1 MAGWANRILRMKN
14 ALMVLK
20 ERGFINQVSDE
31 KLYDLFDEEEV
42 KCYIGFDPSAVSLHV
57 GNLFVMMS
65 LAHIQRSGHHA
76 IALIG
81 GGTGMIGDP
90 SGKSEERVLL
100 EQEDLARNVEG
111 IGSQLKEILK
121 PDDPQVGSLT
131 PMNNADWLSKFG
143 FIEFLRDIGKHFR
156 VSEML
161 AKESVKRRMESG
173 EGISFTEFS
182 YMLLQSSD
190 FLHLFTEHN
199 CIAQFGGSDQ
209 WGNITAGIDLIRRVT
224 GESAYAVTFP
234 LITTATGQKL
244 GKTEEGAV
252 YLDAGLTSPYEFYQ
266 YWINTDDRDVVKY
279 LKWFTFL
286 PLPEIDRLAELTE
299 TEPEKREAH
308 RTLAYEVTKFIH
320 GKEQADIAVKTSE
333 VLFGQEISDVSDEM
347 LESIFRDV
355 PSTERPW
362 KEVES
367 GMAIVDAMVQ
377 CEMTKGKSAARRL
390 INGGGVYLNNKRVTD
405 VEYVITKKSLASAHT
420 AVLRTGKKN
429 YHLLKFV
436 STG

>member
-1 MAGWANRILRMKN
+1 
-14 ALMVLK
+14 
-20 ERGFINQVSDE
+20 
-31 KLYDLFDEEEV
+31 
-42 KCYIGFDPSAVSLHV
+42 
-57 GNLFVMMS
+57 MMS

-100 EQEDLARNVEG
+100 QQEDLERNVEG

-121 PDDPQVGSLT
+121 PDGQQVGTLT
-131 PMNNADWLSKFG
+131 VMNNADWLSRFG

-224 GESAYAVTFP
+224 GGSAYAVTFP

-286 PLPEIDRLAELTE
+286 SLPEIDRLAELTE

-320 GKEQADIAVKTSE
+320 GKEQADMAVKTSE

-355 PSTERPW
+355 PSTELPW

-367 GMAIVDAMVQ
+367 GIPIVDAMVQ

-405 VEYVITKKSLASAHT
+405 VEYVITKESLASAHT

>member
-1 MAGWANRILRMKN
+1 MKN
-14 ALMVLK
+14 ALKVLK
-20 ERGFINQVSDE
+20 ERGFIDQVSDE
-31 KLYDLFDEEEV
+31 RLFELFDEQEV
-42 KCYIGFDPSAVSLHV
+42 TCYIGFDPSAMSLHV

-65 LAHIQRSGHHA
+65 LAHIQRCGHHA
-76 IALIG
+76 IALVG

-100 EQEDLARNVEG
+100 GQAELERNAEAIRIQVEN
-111 IGSQLKEILK
+111 LLK
-121 PDDPQVGSLT
+121 PDEQGNGSIAF
-131 PMNNADWLSKFG
+131 MNNADWLAKYNL
-143 FIEFLRDIGKHFR
+143 IEFLRDMGKHFR

-182 YMLLQSSD
+182 YMLLQSAD
-190 FLHLFTEHN
+190 FLHLFRENN

-209 WGNITAGIDLIRRVT
+209 WGNITAGIDLIRRAT
-224 GESAYAVTFP
+224 GETAYAATFP

-252 YLDAGLTSPYEFYQ
+252 YLDPELTSPYEFYQ

-286 PLPEIDRLAELTE
+286 PLSEIDRLAESTE
-299 TEPEKREAH
+299 KEPEKREAH
-308 RTLAYEVTKFIH
+308 RTLAYEVTRFVH

-347 LESIFRDV
+347 LEAIFRDV
-355 PSTERPW
+355 PSTEMPW
-362 KEVES
+362 RNLEQGVS
-367 GMAIVDAMVQ
+367 IVDAMVQ
-377 CEMTKGKSAARRL
+377 CGMSKGRSAARRL
-390 INGGGVYLNNKRVTD
+390 INGGGMYLNNRRVTD
-405 VEYVITKKSLASAHT
+405 TEFMITRDALASAHI
-420 AVLRTGKKN
+420 AVLRSGKKN
-429 YHLLKFV
+429 HHLLKFV
-436 STG
+436 SEG

>member
-1 MAGWANRILRMKN
+1 MKN
-14 ALMVLK
+14 ALKVLK
-20 ERGFINQVSDE
+20 ERGFIDQVSDE
-31 KLYDLFDEEEV
+31 RLFELFDEQEV
-42 KCYIGFDPSAVSLHV
+42 TCYIGFDPSAMSLHV

-65 LAHIQRSGHHA
+65 LAHIQRCGHHA
-76 IALIG
+76 IALVG

-100 EQEDLARNVEG
+100 GQAELERNADAIRIQVEK
-111 IGSQLKEILK
+111 LLK
-121 PDDPQVGSLT
+121 PDEQGNGSIT
-131 PMNNADWLSKFG
+131 FMNNADWLTKYNL
-143 FIEFLRDIGKHFR
+143 IEFLRDMGKHFR

-182 YMLLQSSD
+182 YMLLQSAD
-190 FLHLFTEHN
+190 FLHLFREHN

-209 WGNITAGIDLIRRVT
+209 WGNITAGIDLVRRAT
-224 GESAYAVTFP
+224 GETAYAATFP

-252 YLDAGLTSPYEFYQ
+252 YLDPELTSPYEFYQ

-286 PLPEIDRLAELTE
+286 PLSEIHRLAESTE
-299 TEPEKREAH
+299 KEPEKREAH
-308 RTLAYEVTKFIH
+308 RTLAYEVTRFVH

-347 LESIFRDV
+347 LEAIFRDV
-355 PSTERPW
+355 PSTEVPW
-362 KEVES
+362 KDLES
-367 GMAIVDAMVQ
+367 GISIVDAMVQ
-377 CEMTKGKSAARRL
+377 CGMSRGKSAARRL
-390 INGGGVYLNNKRVTD
+390 INGGGMYLNNKRVTD
-405 VEYVITKKSLASAHT
+405 TEFVITRDALASAHI
-420 AVLRTGKKN
+420 AVLRSGKKN
-429 YHLLKFV
+429 YHLLKFA
-436 STG
+436 SAD

>member
-1 MAGWANRILRMKN
+1 
-14 ALMVLK
+14 
-20 ERGFINQVSDE
+20 
-31 KLYDLFDEEEV
+31 
-42 KCYIGFDPSAVSLHV
+42 
-57 GNLFVMMS
+57 
-65 LAHIQRSGHHA
+65 
-76 IALIG
+76 
-81 GGTGMIGDP
+81 
-90 SGKSEERVLL
+90 
-100 EQEDLARNVEG
+100 VEG

-121 PDDPQVGSLT
+121 PDGQQVGTLT
-131 PMNNADWLSKFG
+131 VMNNADWLSRFG

-224 GESAYAVTFP
+224 GGSAYAVTFP

-286 PLPEIDRLAELTE
+286 SLPEIDRLAELTE

-320 GKEQADIAVKTSE
+320 GKEQADMAVKTSE

-355 PSTERPW
+355 PSTELPW

-367 GMAIVDAMVQ
+367 GIPIVDAMVQ

-405 VEYVITKKSLASAHT
+405 VEYVITKESLASAHT

>member
-1 MAGWANRILRMKN
+1 MKN

>member
-1 MAGWANRILRMKN
+1 MKN
-14 ALMVLK
+14 ALKVLK
-20 ERGFINQVSDE
+20 ERGFIDQVSDE
-31 KLYDLFDEEEV
+31 KLFELFDEQEV
-42 KCYIGFDPSAVSLHV
+42 TCYIGFDPSAVSLHV

-65 LAHIQRSGHHA
+65 LAHIQRCGHHA
-76 IALIG
+76 IALVG

-90 SGKSEERVLL
+90 SGKFEERVLL
-100 EQEDLARNVEG
+100 GQAELERNAEAIRLQVEK
-111 IGSQLKEILK
+111 LLK
-121 PDDPQVGSLT
+121 PDEQGNGSIT
-131 PMNNADWLSKFG
+131 FMNNADWLAKYNL
-143 FIEFLRDIGKHFR
+143 IEFLRDMGKHFR

-182 YMLLQSSD
+182 YMLLQSAD
-190 FLHLFTEHN
+190 FLHLFRENN

-224 GESAYAVTFP
+224 GEAAYAATFP

-252 YLDAGLTSPYEFYQ
+252 YLGPELTSPYEFYQ

-286 PLPEIDRLAELTE
+286 PLSEIDRLAESTE
-299 TEPEKREAH
+299 KEPEKRDAH
-308 RTLAYEVTKFIH
+308 RTLAYEVTRFVH

-333 VLFGQEISDVSDEM
+333 VLFGQEISHISDEM
-347 LESIFRDV
+347 LEAIFRDV
-355 PSTERPW
+355 PSTEMPW
-362 KEVES
+362 EDLES
-367 GMAIVDAMVQ
+367 GISIVDAMVQ
-377 CEMTKGKSAARRL
+377 CDMSKGRSAARRL
-390 INGGGVYLNNKRVTD
+390 INGGGMYLNNKRVTD
-405 VEYVITKKSLASAHT
+405 TESVITRDALASAHI
-420 AVLRTGKKN
+420 AVLRSGKKN

-436 STG
+436 SEE